1 MRRILATVLLTLSA
15 VIGLPGAAHA
25 GGPTSVLITQ
35 PGQAAGALYYD
46 DAAYDAL
53 LGLLPPAETRGKPQ
67 PPGGGVDYNLTWMV
81 HDVMA
86 WRFDHVRID
95 ADGTAWVSTTF
106 SAESAAGWQPV
117 DAGKDLAALLTGVLS
132 DSTAPQ
138 VVSLTPEA
146 APAPSAPTSS
156 DEAGTPWFALT
167 GWRWVVPGALLGL
180 LAGAAVA
187 RRRVDE
193 EPRQVLLTSD
203 S

>member
-15 VIGLPGAAHA
+15 AIGLAGPAEA

-35 PGQAAGALYYD
+35 PGQAAGALYND

-53 LGLLPPAETRGKPQ
+53 LELLPADETSGKSQ

-81 HDVMA
+81 HDVMP

-95 ADGTAWVSTTF
+95 SDGSAWVSTTF
-106 SAESAAGWQPV
+106 SAESAAGWAPV
-117 DAGKDLAALLTGVLS
+117 DVGEDLAALLAGVLS
-132 DSTAPQ
+132 ESTAPE
-138 VVSLTPEA
+138 VVSVTPRA
-146 APAPSAPTSS
+146 MPSTSAPASP
-156 DEAGTPWFALT
+156 DEASTSWFSLT

-180 LAGAAVA
+180 LVGVATA
-187 RRRVDE
+187 RRHVDQ
-193 EPRQVLLTSD
+193 EPRRVLLTSD